1 MLAQLQTS
9 VLDSTLREAIARELQ
24 ATASLENF
32 RRISSAELAGV
43 LDRLMQTYTRWTTG
57 NDGQVVDCSRYFANL
72 CFRLSIP
79 MVEAAYALFL
89 IRDGLLATISAENDH
104 ERDNGYLRL
113 TEFFNVVTLDLLV
126 RC

>member
-1 MLAQLQTS
+1 MLPPLETS
-9 VLDSTLREAIARELQ
+9 VLDGMIAESIARELQ
-24 ATASLENF
+24 ANACLKDFTHVTSM
-32 RRISSAELAGV
+32 ELAGV
-43 LDRLMQTYTRWTTG
+43 IDRLMQTYTRWTSG
-57 NDGQVVDCSRYFANL
+57 DQGQVAECSRYFANL

-89 IRDGLLATISAENDH
+89 IRDGLLATSSSENEKGPS
-104 ERDNGYLRL
+104 ERYPRL